1 MKLSKTTNRVISVF
15 CLVIF
20 MASLVYLGVVGYQL
34 IATYRENE
42 RLKIYIENYKNQLK
56 DLDEEHKNE
65 IQKLK
70 NEYTKQ
76 IKEFE
81 DKIKDLE
88 SKIDLQS
95 KKRQITDEQVQ
106 QIKDLRAKGLS
117 YRAIQNQTGWS
128 SVTINR
134 ALNGIYD

>member
-1 MKLSKTTNRVISVF
+1 MNDI
-15 CLVIF
+15 
-20 MASLVYLGVVGYQL
+20 QL
-34 IATYRENE
+34 IRENE
-42 RLKIYIENYKNQLK
+42 RLKIYIENYQNQLK
-56 DLDEEHKNE
+56 DLEEEHEKE

-70 NEYTKQ
+70 NEHTKH
-76 IKEFE
+76 IKKLE
-81 DKIKDLE
+81 DKINDLE

-117 YRAIQNQTGWS
+117 YRAIEKETGWS

-134 ALNGIYD
+134 VLNGVYD

>member
-1 MKLSKTTNRVISVF
+1 MSDI
-15 CLVIF
+15 
-20 MASLVYLGVVGYQL
+20 QL
-34 IATYRENE
+34 IRENE

-56 DLDEEHKNE
+56 DEHKKH
-65 IQKLK
+65 IK
-70 NEYTKQ
+70 NL
-76 IKEFE
+76 E
-81 DKIKDLE
+81 DKINDLE

-117 YRAIQNQTGWS
+117 YRAIEKETGWS

-134 ALNGIYD
+134 ALNGVYD

>member
-1 MKLSKTTNRVISVF
+1 MSDI
-15 CLVIF
+15 
-20 MASLVYLGVVGYQL
+20 QL
-34 IATYRENE
+34 IRENE

-56 DLDEEHKNE
+56 DLDEEHRNE

-81 DKIKDLE
+81 DKIKYLE
-88 SKIDLQS
+88 IKIDLQS

-106 QIKDLRAKGLS
+106 EIKDLRAKGLS

>member
-1 MKLSKTTNRVISVF
+1 MSEV
-15 CLVIF
+15 
-20 MASLVYLGVVGYQL
+20 QL
-34 IATYRENE
+34 IRENE

-56 DLDEEHKNE
+56 YLDEEHKNE

-70 NEYTKQ
+70 NEYTKY
-76 IKEFE
+76 IEELE
-81 DKIKDLE
+81 DRIKDLE

-106 QIKDLRAKGLS
+106 EIKDLRAKGLS
-117 YRAIQNQTGWS
+117 YRAIQKETGWS

>member
-1 MKLSKTTNRVISVF
+1 MSDI
-15 CLVIF
+15 
-20 MASLVYLGVVGYQL
+20 QL
-34 IATYRENE
+34 IRENE

-70 NEYTKQ
+70 NEYTKH
-76 IKEFE
+76 IKNLE
-81 DKIKDLE
+81 DKINDLE

-134 ALNGIYD
+134 ALNGVYD

>member
-1 MKLSKTTNRVISVF
+1 MSDI
-15 CLVIF
+15 
-20 MASLVYLGVVGYQL
+20 QL
-34 IATYRENE
+34 IRENE

-106 QIKDLRAKGLS
+106 QIKDLRSKGLS

>member
-1 MKLSKTTNRVISVF
+1 MLNIMGIQYFSGTQKKLSRRIIKELEYVDDFV
-15 CLVIF
+15 
-20 MASLVYLGVVGYQL
+20 
-34 IATYRENE
+34 
-42 RLKIYIENYKNQLK
+42 
-56 DLDEEHKNE
+56 
-65 IQKLK
+65 QKLK

-106 QIKDLRAKGLS
+106 QIKALRAKGLS

>member
-1 MKLSKTTNRVISVF
+1 MSEI
-15 CLVIF
+15 
-20 MASLVYLGVVGYQL
+20 QL
-34 IATYRENE
+34 IRENE

-56 DLDEEHKNE
+56 DLNEEHRNE

-70 NEYTKQ
+70 NEYTKY
-76 IKEFE
+76 IEELK
-81 DKIKDLE
+81 DRIKDLE

-106 QIKDLRAKGLS
+106 EIKDLRANGLS
-117 YRAIQNQTGWS
+117 YRAIQKETGWS

-134 ALNGIYD
+134 VLNGIYD

>member
-1 MKLSKTTNRVISVF
+1 MS
-15 CLVIF
+15 IF
-20 MASLVYLGVVGYQL
+20 YGKYFEKY
-34 IATYRENE
+34 I
-42 RLKIYIENYKNQLK
+42 IYIENYKNQLK

>member
-1 MKLSKTTNRVISVF
+1 MSDI
-15 CLVIF
+15 
-20 MASLVYLGVVGYQL
+20 QL
-34 IATYRENE
+34 IRENE

-88 SKIDLQS
+88 SKIDLQC
-95 KKRQITDEQVQ
+95 KKRQFTDEQGQ
-106 QIKDLRAKGLS
+106 QRIDLRAKGLS
-117 YRAIQNQTGWS
+117 FRSIHYQTGWS

>member
-1 MKLSKTTNRVISVF
+1 MSEI
-15 CLVIF
+15 
-20 MASLVYLGVVGYQL
+20 QL
-34 IATYRENE
+34 IRENE

-56 DLDEEHKNE
+56 DLNEEHRNE

-70 NEYTKQ
+70 NEYTKY
-76 IKEFE
+76 IEELE
-81 DKIKDLE
+81 DRIKDLE

-106 QIKDLRAKGLS
+106 EIKDLRAKGLS
-117 YRAIQNQTGWS
+117 YRAIQKETGWS